1 MKVSNEKTLTKILEM
16 NGICKKSVN
25 KDKLLNTILNLSD
38 RNIKRLFA
46 VLDNKYNSHLIKLGE
61 NPKKIDNVFR
71 LLSHHK
77 PSFYDISN
85 IFYHIGRIFV
95 NKYTL
100 QFNQNYTM
108 VRTNIDDECKEYLQN
123 RYDFNKIICKELN
136 IFNELYLIY
145 YKPII
150 VNTPE
155 KLFTLYVYYL
165 DERRI
170 KTIIIDMST
179 KIVFENTKKNIKS
192 IRKNYYRN
200 EKYYYYIDIN
210 FKNKIEKDFIIS
222 FKDCPFLYKEINS
235 IFGTE
240 MLIQSCKKHYYDV
253 QRAYCV
259 IFCWKLLQY
268 ESSIGFLPREIML
281 IISVH
286 LSNMNEMI
294 EKKW

>member
-1 MKVSNEKTLTKILEM
+1 MKVSNEKTLTNILEM

-38 RNIKRLFA
+38 RHIKRLFA
-46 VLDNKYNSHLIKLGE
+46 ILDNKYNSRLIKLGE
-61 NPKKIDNVFR
+61 NLEKIDNVFR
-71 LLSHHK
+71 LLSYHK
-77 PSFYDISN
+77 PQFYSISN
-85 IFYHIGRIFV
+85 IFFYHIDRIFV

-100 QFNQNYTM
+100 PFNQNYTM
-108 VRTNIDDECKEYLQN
+108 VRNFIDNECEEYLRN

-136 IFNELYLIY
+136 IFDELYLIY

-150 VNTPE
+150 VNIPE

-192 IRKNYYRN
+192 IRKNYHRN

-210 FKNKIEKDFIIS
+210 FTNKIEKDFIIS
-222 FKDCPFLYKEINS
+222 FKDCPFLYKEIYS
-235 IFGTE
+235 MFGTE
-240 MLIQSCKKHYYDV
+240 TLIQSCKKHYYDV

-268 ESSIGFLPREIML
+268 KSSIGILPCEIML
-281 IISVH
+281 IISVY
-286 LSNMNEMI
+286 LSNMNEMN
-294 EKKW
+294 E